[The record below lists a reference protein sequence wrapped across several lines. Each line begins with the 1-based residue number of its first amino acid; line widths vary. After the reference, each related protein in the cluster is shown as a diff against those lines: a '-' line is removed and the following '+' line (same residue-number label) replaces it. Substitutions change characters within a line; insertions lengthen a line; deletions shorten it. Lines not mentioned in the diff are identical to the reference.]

1 MRLWKLLTHS
11 FSGQRGRVYFPNS
24 AYLCFKKIPLT
35 ACCSSFPWACK
46 HMNVGKKKKKPCRMG
61 FMTQAKGNL
70 WPSGKVSQLGWRQLS
85 GKFVWMPESEISDL
99 DPKFDPFI
107 VLIQWVLTITSK
119 TFCFPIGCTRENYTS
134 PLSVSFIFTQNTS
147 FLMLL
152 VTKCVGFPPYQSIL
166 WHQVVVLQF
175 NSILTISTWM

>member
-1 MRLWKLLTHS
+1 MGKGEEFIFQIQLISVLKEFLWRLIAL
-11 FSGQRGRVYFPNS
+11 VFPGLAN
-24 AYLCFKKIPLT
+24 T
-35 ACCSSFPWACK
+35 W
-46 HMNVGKKKKKPCRMG
+46 MWEKKKKKSCRMG

-107 VLIQWVLTITSK
+107 VLIHWALTITWK
-119 TFCFPIGCTRENYTS
+119 NFCFPIGCTRENYTS

-147 FLMLL
+147 FFMLL